1 MMKVALVLGGG
12 GARGLAHLGVLRV
25 LEREKIKFHFI
36 VGCSFGAIVG
46 AMYAQ
51 TPQVELVE
59 KRFRNFVHT
68 KAFKELGF
76 HLMKKRQIDEDMY
89 FKQLAHNIRNRVLIN
104 LVVSKLGVLKENR
117 LQNAVAYLVKPGKI
131 EDTHIPFACNATDLI
146 SGRPYLFTHGDI
158 RTAVQAS
165 SAIPGIFP
173 PLQWNGKLF
182 SDGAITF
189 NVPIPFA
196 KALGADY
203 VIAVDVHP
211 SLQEEQNISN
221 VFDVILR
228 ANPITGTFLTE
239 RLLSEANLVVRPE
252 VGHFHWS
259 DFDHAEKIVEE
270 GERAMEEA
278 LSQFRRQVNVKR
290 MGPLRRLW
298 RSSKSFSG

>member
-1 MMKVALVLGGG
+1 MKIAVVLGGG

-68 KAFKELGF
+68 RAFQELGF
-76 HLMKKRQIDEDMY
+76 HLMKKRKVNEDVY

-104 LVVSKLGVLKENR
+104 LVANKLAVLKEDR
-117 LQNAVAYLVKPGKI
+117 LRNAIAYLVKPGNI
-131 EDTHIPFACNATDLI
+131 EDTHIPFACNATDLV

-158 RTAVQAS
+158 RQAVQAS

-173 PLQWNGKLF
+173 PLAINGKLF
-182 SDGAITF
+182 SDGAIIF
-189 NVPIPFA
+189 NIPIPFA
-196 KALGADY
+196 RALGADY

-211 SLQEEQNISN
+211 TLEPEHTITN
-221 VFDVILR
+221 VFDVFLR
-228 ANPITGTFLTE
+228 ASAITGTY
-239 RLLSEANLVVRPE
+239 LSERVVEEADLVVRPD

-259 DFDHAEKIVEE
+259 DFDQAESIVQR
-270 GERAMEEA
+270 GEKAMEQA
-278 LSQFRRQVNVKR
+278 LQQLQRDLGPRRMGVFRRLLAHRTPQA
-290 MGPLRRLW
+290 
-298 RSSKSFSG
+298 

>member
-1 MMKVALVLGGG
+1 MKIALVLGGG

-46 AMYAQ
+46 GMYAQ

-68 KAFKELGF
+68 RAFQELGF
-76 HLMKKRQIDEDMY
+76 HLMKKRKIDEDLY

-104 LVVSKLGVLKENR
+104 LVINKLAVLKEGR
-117 LQNAVAYLVKPGKI
+117 LKNAIAYLLKPGNI

-158 RTAVQAS
+158 RKAVQAS

-173 PLQWNGKLF
+173 PLKLNGKLF
-182 SDGAITF
+182 SDGAIIF
-189 NVPIPFA
+189 NIPVPFA
-196 KALGADY
+196 RALGADY

-211 SLQEEQNISN
+211 TLEPDNNITN
-221 VFDVILR
+221 VFDVFLR
-228 ANPITGTFLTE
+228 ASNITGTY
-239 RLLSEANLVVRPE
+239 LSEKIIEEADLVVRPE

-259 DFDHAEKIVEE
+259 DFEHAEKIVEK
-270 GERAMEEA
+270 GEQAMEAA
-278 LSQFRRQVNVKR
+278 LETFRRDVGTGR
-290 MGPLRRLW
+290 MGPLRRLF
-298 RSSKSFSG
+298 RANRTAQ

>member
-1 MMKVALVLGGG
+1 MKVALVLGGG

-36 VGCSFGAIVG
+36 IGCSFGAIVG

-68 KAFKELGF
+68 RAFEELGF
-76 HLMKKRQIDEDMY
+76 HLMKKRKIDEDEY
-89 FKQLAHNIRNRVLIN
+89 FKQLAHNIRNRVMVN
-104 LVVSKLGVLKENR
+104 LVINRLAVLKEGR
-117 LQNAVAYLVKPGKI
+117 LKNAVAYLVKPGKI

-158 RTAVQAS
+158 RKAVQAS

-173 PLQWNGKLF
+173 PVQLDGKLF
-182 SDGAITF
+182 SDGAIIF
-189 NVPIPFA
+189 NIPVPFA
-196 KALGADY
+196 RALGADY

-211 SLQEEQNISN
+211 SLEPDKSITN

-228 ANPITGTFLTE
+228 ASSITGTY
-239 RLLSEANLVVRPE
+239 LSEKIVEEADLVVRPE
-252 VGHFHWS
+252 VGHYHWS
-259 DFDHAEKIVEE
+259 DFDQAEKIVEQ
-270 GERAMEEA
+270 GEKAMEAVLEK
-278 LSQFRRQVNVKR
+278 LHRDVSSTRL
-290 MGPLRRLW
+290 GPLRRLF
-298 RSSKSFSG
+298 RPNRAPHTD